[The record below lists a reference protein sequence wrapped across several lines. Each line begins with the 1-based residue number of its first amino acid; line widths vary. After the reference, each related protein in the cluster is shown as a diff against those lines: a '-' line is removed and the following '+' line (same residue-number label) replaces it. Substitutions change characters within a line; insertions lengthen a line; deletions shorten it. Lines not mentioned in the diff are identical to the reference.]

1 MATGDTKEIERSGTQ
16 EQALTGAAER
26 EAAERRRALKRFSV
40 AALKA
45 KKANDARAFAE
56 HLRILKISE
65 DSPEWKKAWE
75 YFYLV

>member
-1 MATGDTKEIERSGTQ
+1 MAVDDREDIERSRTQ
-16 EQALTGAAER
+16 EQALAGAGKR

-56 HLRILKISE
+56 QLRALEISE

-75 YFYLV
+75 YFYST